1 MFSKLNNL
9 KLRANSVIMCAM
21 ADAQTTQPVKPQS
34 KAAVRA
40 KKIVGVATTCA
51 VAASLCA
58 VTAFANADTQLSGS
72 SLTFFQNALNVL
84 KTVLILIG
92 AGVGIWGIVNLLE
105 GYGNDNPGA
114 KSQGMKQLM
123 AGIGVALVGVFAP
136 DALGNLMGGTGGTTT
151 TS

>member
-21 ADAQTTQPVKPQS
+21 VDAQTTQPVKPQS

-58 VTAFANADTQLSGS
+58 VTAFAAGTTLDNN
-72 SLTFFQNALNVL
+72 SLKFFQDALNVL

-136 DALGNLMGGTGGTTT
+136 DALSSLMGGSAGTP
-151 TS
+151 S